1 MVSMVV
7 VGLVAMDF
15 AMMECSCVL
24 SVIKELIG
32 TLLPTYKISGTEL
45 CRV

>member
-1 MVSMVV
+1 MVTVVV

-15 AMMECSCVL
+15 AMVECSCAL
-24 SVIKELIG
+24 GVIVEGSGAI
-32 TLLPTYKISGTEL
+32 LLTYKCAGTEQ